1 MLGEYRVVEVRDWSR
16 IPRKQLHF
24 DDKLFCYKNA
34 NASDYINLGLYLNE
48 RDEYCACGF
57 VGVCVLKD
65 KYDEDYVGPDGKK
78 IILKVVPRFKVN
90 PWDMLAA
97 VMNDDEYEK
106 YSLCAENRGERFYE
120 IFEDEK
126 PLPLDV
132 EDGGGEIL
140 LAISC
145 IRACYKVCTRTVNRK
160 MDYVQENLNGKIRGR
175 VDFANHIKK
184 NVVTGRED
192 RIFCKYPAFSEDT
205 IENQILKQSVLFS
218 ERILKVNNCLEI
230 DGLAKIREMLLYCKR
245 RLSRISEKNIKK
257 SDYLAVNTRGFN
269 SAYAPA
275 IKLAEMLLS
284 HSNMCISAKG
294 DKTGFVV
301 PFAIRMETIFEYY
314 ARTVIKDAINSDEK
328 NKSKLRVD
336 KYRDISEYEDLLKT
350 TDNRD
355 IYLMSS
361 YIPDIA
367 IQRYNSETER
377 WEYTTVLDV
386 KYQRSVDPRSE
397 TVRHNSHQLLFYAL
411 LLNTKEC
418 GFVFPEESGQA
429 DLLIEEKLVIQDGD
443 AQKSDRFYSEFHI
456 GYNESNREEEMKR
469 ILSYAN
475 KFYRK

>member
-1 MLGEYRVVEVRDWSR
+1 MLDEYRVVEVSDWSK
-16 IPRKQLHF
+16 ISRKQLRY

-34 NASDYINLGLYLNE
+34 NSCDCINLGLYLNE
-48 RDEYCACGF
+48 RDEYCSCGY

-65 KYDEDYVGPDGKK
+65 KFDEDYVGADGKK
-78 IILKVVPRFKVN
+78 IIFKVNPRFKVN
-90 PWDMLAA
+90 PWDMLAT

-106 YSLCAENRGERFYE
+106 YSICAEKRGERFYE
-120 IFEDEK
+120 IFDDEK
-126 PLPLDV
+126 PLPLNV
-132 EDGGGEIL
+132 EDSGGEIL

-145 IRACYKVCTRTVNRK
+145 IRACYKVCTGTVKRK

-205 IENQILKQSVLFS
+205 IENQILKQSILLS
-218 ERILKVNNCLEI
+218 ERILKLNNCLEI

-245 RLSRISEKNIKK
+245 RLSKISDKNIRKP
-257 SDYLAVNTRGFN
+257 DYLAVNTRGFN
-269 SAYAPA
+269 SAYTPA
-275 IKLAEMLLS
+275 VKLAEMLLT

-301 PFAIRMETIFEYY
+301 PFAVRMETIFEYY
-314 ARTVIKDAINSDEK
+314 ARTVIKNAINNDKK
-328 NKSKLRVD
+328 NELILRVD
-336 KYRDISEYEDLLKT
+336 KYRDISEFDDLLKT
-350 TDNRD
+350 TNNRD

-367 IQRYNSETER
+367 IQHYNNETKN

-386 KYQRSVDPRSE
+386 KYQRSVNPRSE
-397 TVRHNSHQLLFYAL
+397 TVRHNSHQLLFYTL

-418 GFVFPEESGQA
+418 GFVFPEEPGLT
-429 DLLIEEKLVIQDGD
+429 DFFVEEKLLIQDGD

-456 GYNESNREEEMKR
+456 GYNELNREKEIKR
-469 ILSYAN
+469 IITYVN
-475 KFYRK
+475 KLYRK